1 MIIHMWCP
9 MLQCWRMCRE
19 KSICNSLLSTQA
31 YNWVKEELEIMLKLI
46 ETMGTPK
53 SQPEVTD
60 FTMRESSLKT
70 KCNLTRKPLK
80 TVIVK

>member
-1 MIIHMWCP
+1 MWCP

-19 KSICNSLLSTQA
+19 KSICNSLLSTRA
-31 YNWVKEELEIMLKLI
+31 YNWVKQELEIMLKLF

-53 SQPEVTD
+53 SFLVRLHFVFND
-60 FTMRESSLKT
+60 DSLMVKI
-70 KCNLTRKPLK
+70 CHLRLRFK